1 MVKICIVFFLC
12 FVSSISY
19 ANSYEQEHCCKG
31 RPQGFDTELTS
42 VAKIQQ
48 YGKDDDFVHIKGRFT
63 NYLGDDKYVFTDF
76 TGLTI
81 VVELDDD
88 FNWSQFSKN
97 ELIEIFGELDKD
109 FFSVKV
115 KCNGGKALQKTK
127 EEIELER
134 VLSIKER

>member
-12 FVSSISY
+12 FFSFHSFADDY
-19 ANSYEQEHCCKG
+19 CCKG

-42 VAKIQQ
+42 IAKIQQ
-48 YGKDDDFVHIKGRFT
+48 YGKDDDYVHIKGRFT

-115 KCNGGKALQKTK
+115 KCKGGKTLNDSV
-127 EEIELER
+127 EEIEHEKM
-134 VLSIKER
+134 LSRKER